1 MKLVTAEQVRG
12 LDRKAAEMGRPTE
25 ELMENAGLAVAKAVR
40 DELGE
45 VRGQRIVV
53 LVGPGNNGGDGLVA
67 ARHLHDWGAE
77 TQAYLLVRRG
87 EEDANLR
94 QVVERGAYGGCAEDD
109 AGFGALDK
117 LLAEADAV
125 VDALLG
131 TGRPRPIG
139 GALAEVLTRLAQARQ
154 RPEPPRLIAVDL
166 PTGLDCDT
174 GRVDR
179 HCLAAD
185 LTVTLAYS
193 KVGLHSAPGS
203 EYAGR
208 LKVADIG
215 IPLELGAALPIDL
228 MTDEWLRSL
237 LPPRPLDANKG
248 TFGRVLVVAGSRNYV
263 GAAYLAT
270 GAAARVGAGLATLAC
285 PESLHPILS
294 AKLTEATHLPLP
306 DEAGSIARGAADPA
320 LRALSGYDV
329 LLIGCGLGQSAH
341 TQAFVRA
348 LLFALEAGA
357 LKGIVIDA
365 DALNALARVP
375 NWWQELDAPA
385 VVTPHPGEM
394 SRLARIPIAEV
405 QANRVEAAQ
414 RHASLWGKTVV
425 LKGANTVVAA
435 PDGRVALSPFA
446 NPALASAGTGDVLA
460 GAIAGMLAQGLPP
473 FEAAV
478 CGVYLHAAAAER
490 LRPDMGDAGLVA
502 GDLLPGLP
510 RAIRALKEDG

>member
-1 MKLVTAEQVRG
+1 
-12 LDRKAAEMGRPTE
+12 
-25 ELMENAGLAVAKAVR
+25 MENAGLAVAEAVR
-40 DELGE
+40 EALGE
-45 VRGQRIVV
+45 VRGRRVVV

-67 ARHLHDWGAE
+67 ARHLHDWGARA
-77 TQAYLLVRRG
+77 QAYLLVARG
-87 EEDANLR
+87 EDDANLR

-109 AGFGALDK
+109 AGFAALDK

-139 GALAEVLTRLAQARQ
+139 GPLAEVLTRLGRARQ

-174 GRVDR
+174 GAVDR
-179 HCLAAD
+179 HCVPAN

-203 EYAGR
+203 EYVGR

-215 IPLELGAALPIDL
+215 IPPELGASLPVEL
-228 MTDEWLRSL
+228 MTDEWVSAL
-237 LPPRPLDANKG
+237 LPLRPLDANKG

-270 GAAARVGAGLATLAC
+270 AAAARVGAGLTTLAC

-306 DEAGSIARGAADPA
+306 EEAGSLARQAADPA
-320 LRALSGYDV
+320 LRALSDYDV
-329 LLIGCGLGQSAH
+329 LLIGCGIGQSAN

-348 LLFALEAGA
+348 LLFALEEDAP
-357 LKGIVIDA
+357 KGIVIDA
-365 DALNALARVP
+365 DGLNALARVP
-375 NWWQELDAPA
+375 NWWEELKAPA
-385 VVTPHPGEM
+385 VITPHPGEM
-394 SRLARIPIAEV
+394 ARLARVPIAEV
-405 QANRVEAAQ
+405 QANRVDAAQ
-414 RHASLWGKTVV
+414 RHASLWDKTVV
-425 LKGANTVVAA
+425 LKGANSVVAA

-473 FEAAV
+473 FQAAA
-478 CGVYLHAAAAER
+478 CGVYLHATAAER
-490 LRPDMGDAGLVA
+490 LRPDLGEAGLVA
-502 GDLLPGLP
+502 RDLLPELP
-510 RAIRALKEDG
+510 RSIRALKDR